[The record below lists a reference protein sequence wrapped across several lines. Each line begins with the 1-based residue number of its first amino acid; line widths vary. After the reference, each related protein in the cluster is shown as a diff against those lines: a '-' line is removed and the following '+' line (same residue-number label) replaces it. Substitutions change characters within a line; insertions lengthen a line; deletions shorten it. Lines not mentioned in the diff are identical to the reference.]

1 MWTGAD
7 TMQHPACRRHRRTNA
22 ARVCMRFHDFAQVG
36 EQLAATTK
44 KLEKAALLKD
54 YFATLSD
61 PDLQLV
67 ARFLAGRPF
76 ALADER
82 VLNVGWAVVR
92 DAVCAISG
100 MAPEQFGALAT
111 QMGEAGAAAQI
122 ALEGHAAGTPTLTLA
137 EIADF
142 YQ

>member
-1 MWTGAD
+1 
-7 TMQHPACRRHRRTNA
+7 
-22 ARVCMRFHDFAQVG
+22 MRFYDFAQLG

-44 KLEKAALLKD
+44 KLAKAALLKEYLASLTD
-54 YFATLSD
+54 A
-61 PDLQLV
+61 DLALA

-100 MAPEQFGALAT
+100 STPEAFGELST
-111 QMGEAGAAAQI
+111 RMGEAGAAAEI
-122 ALEGHAAGTPTLTLA
+122 ALEGHRIPTGGAAAPTPTLTLA
-137 EIADF
+137 EVARL
-142 YQ
+142 YTALAQGAALHRSARC